1 MKMTIMAAIEAAS
14 EVSEVALTYS
24 PVVEA
29 TDYLSKVTEGDSMV
43 LQEAVNSEEDSEADR
58 AAPDLTTRERTYPP
72 EEEALITKRE
82 VRDHTEAV
90 VASEAA
96 ISLREAV
103 ECMEE
108 EVAIA
113 EVVSKMK
120 MTDLVLVPSQES
132 FLLLQ
137 EGEVNLLP
145 TTLE

>member
-1 MKMTIMAAIEAAS
+1 MAKMEETVATKAE
-14 EVSEVALTYS
+14 EVSSLEVAS
-24 PVVEA
+24 R
-29 TDYLSKVTEGDSMV
+29 
-43 LQEAVNSEEDSEADR
+43 EAVPIEVASAEDSEADR

-82 VRDHTEAV
+82 VRDHSEAV
-90 VASEAA
+90 VASEEA
-96 ISLREAV
+96 ISLKEAV